1 MKFGLRS
8 VQSIMLTDI
17 KETHMYKYC
26 CGNPKKIFTG
36 RIQCHHQEEIHDI
49 QVELFVRMYIL

>member
-1 MKFGLRS
+1 
-8 VQSIMLTDI
+8 MLTDI
-17 KETHMYKYC
+17 KETSHMYKYC